1 MPMSLV
7 LDPNMRKYTENM
19 YVMYCKLILRVCE
32 NIKCPI
38 YVYIYSCMYTY
49 IANFIN
55 EQLIVVSLTLKY
67 FHVISRA

>member
-32 NIKCPI
+32 NIKGPI
-38 YVYIYSCMYTY
+38 YVYI
-49 IANFIN
+49 
-55 EQLIVVSLTLKY
+55 
-67 FHVISRA
+67 